1 MKVWKGF
8 IRRNKGWL
16 GLFTGM
22 TASHLFYL
30 YLMRAPKADL
40 VYSTCIDVG
49 IFLVIFLVMWITYQ
63 KKVQR
68 LRQFL
73 SCPLENNMQLPEAEE
88 FLEELYTELFSRAN
102 EERAEAMRRAGR
114 DKQEQREYYARW
126 VHQIKTPI
134 AAMQLLLQTQ
144 REEAP
149 ERYKEQEEIEE
160 QLFRIQ
166 QYVSMALQY
175 QRKDSHDYVLH
186 AIALDGIIRDSIHK
200 YAKMMIR
207 KKIGIQYEGC
217 DLVVTSDEKWLS
229 FVVEQLLSNAV
240 KYMQEGVITI
250 QTGQNETEAFLCIED
265 QGIGIRQEDIPRVF
279 EQGYTGFNGHT
290 DKHSTGIGLY
300 LCKQVLTK
308 LGHTIRITSEPGK
321 GTQVWIGFSLQKID
335 IRD

>member
-88 FLEELYTELFSRAN
+88 YLEELYTELFSRAN

-114 DKQEQREYYARW
+114 EKQEQREYYARW

-149 ERYKEQEEIEE
+149 ERYKE
-160 QLFRIQ
+160 
-166 QYVSMALQY
+166 
-175 QRKDSHDYVLH
+175 
-186 AIALDGIIRDSIHK
+186 
-200 YAKMMIR
+200 
-207 KKIGIQYEGC
+207 
-217 DLVVTSDEKWLS
+217 
-229 FVVEQLLSNAV
+229 
-240 KYMQEGVITI
+240 
-250 QTGQNETEAFLCIED
+250 
-265 QGIGIRQEDIPRVF
+265 
-279 EQGYTGFNGHT
+279 
-290 DKHSTGIGLY
+290 
-300 LCKQVLTK
+300 
-308 LGHTIRITSEPGK
+308 
-321 GTQVWIGFSLQKID
+321 
-335 IRD
+335 

>member
-16 GLFTGM
+16 GLFIGM

-88 FLEELYTELFSRAN
+88 PLEEFYTELFSRAN

-114 DKQEQREYYARW
+114 EKQEQREYYARW

-160 QLFRIQ
+160 QLFRIE

-186 AIALDGIIRDSIHK
+186 SIALDGIIRDSIHK
-200 YAKMMIR
+200 NDDPQKDR
-207 KKIGIQYEGC
+207 
-217 DLVVTSDEKWLS
+217 
-229 FVVEQLLSNAV
+229 
-240 KYMQEGVITI
+240 
-250 QTGQNETEAFLCIED
+250 
-265 QGIGIRQEDIPRVF
+265 
-279 EQGYTGFNGHT
+279 YTVR
-290 DKHSTGIGLY
+290 GL
-300 LCKQVLTK
+300 
-308 LGHTIRITSEPGK
+308 
-321 GTQVWIGFSLQKID
+321 
-335 IRD
+335 

>member
-102 EERAEAMRRAGR
+102 EERAEAMRRAGA
-114 DKQEQREYYARW
+114 RETGAAGILCQMGASDQNTDRCYAAF
-126 VHQIKTPI
+126 I
-134 AAMQLLLQTQ
+134 ADAEG
-144 REEAP
+144 RSA
-149 ERYKEQEEIEE
+149 
-160 QLFRIQ
+160 
-166 QYVSMALQY
+166 
-175 QRKDSHDYVLH
+175 
-186 AIALDGIIRDSIHK
+186 G
-200 YAKMMIR
+200 
-207 KKIGIQYEGC
+207 KI
-217 DLVVTSDEKWLS
+217 
-229 FVVEQLLSNAV
+229 
-240 KYMQEGVITI
+240 
-250 QTGQNETEAFLCIED
+250 
-265 QGIGIRQEDIPRVF
+265 
-279 EQGYTGFNGHT
+279 
-290 DKHSTGIGLY
+290 
-300 LCKQVLTK
+300 
-308 LGHTIRITSEPGK
+308 
-321 GTQVWIGFSLQKID
+321 
-335 IRD
+335 

>member
-1 MKVWKGF
+1 MDNLSKESTK
-8 IRRNKGWL
+8 
-16 GLFTGM
+16 
-22 TASHLFYL
+22 ASPVSFLPAGKQYAASGGGRAFGGVL
-30 YLMRAPKADL
+30 YRA
-40 VYSTCIDVG
+40 V
-49 IFLVIFLVMWITYQ
+49 F
-63 KKVQR
+63 
-68 LRQFL
+68 
-73 SCPLENNMQLPEAEE
+73 
-88 FLEELYTELFSRAN
+88 RAN

-114 DKQEQREYYARW
+114 EKQEQREYYARW

-160 QLFRIQ
+160 QLFRIE

-186 AIALDGIIRDSIHK
+186 SIALDGIIRDSIHK

-250 QTGQNETEAFLCIED
+250 QTGQNETEAFLCMED

>member
-88 FLEELYTELFSRAN
+88 PLEEFYTELFSRAN

-114 DKQEQREYYARW
+114 EKQ
-126 VHQIKTPI
+126 
-134 AAMQLLLQTQ
+134 
-144 REEAP
+144 
-149 ERYKEQEEIEE
+149 E
-160 QLFRIQ
+160 QLFRIE

-186 AIALDGIIRDSIHK
+186 SIALDGIIRDSIHK

>member
-30 YLMRAPKADL
+30 YLMCAPKADL
-40 VYSTCIDVG
+40 VYSACIDVG
-49 IFLVIFLVMWITYQ
+49 IFLVVFLVMWITYQ

-88 FLEELYTELFSRAN
+88 LLEELYTELFSRAN

-114 DKQEQREYYARW
+114 EKQEQREYYARW

-160 QLFRIQ
+160 QLFRIE

-250 QTGQNETEAFLCIED
+250 QTGQNETEAFLCMED

>member
-114 DKQEQREYYARW
+114 EKQEQREYYARW

-186 AIALDGIIRDSIHK
+186 SIALDGIIRDSIHK

-217 DLVVTSDEKWLS
+217 DLVVTSDEK
-229 FVVEQLLSNAV
+229 
-240 KYMQEGVITI
+240 
-250 QTGQNETEAFLCIED
+250 
-265 QGIGIRQEDIPRVF
+265 
-279 EQGYTGFNGHT
+279 
-290 DKHSTGIGLY
+290 
-300 LCKQVLTK
+300 
-308 LGHTIRITSEPGK
+308 
-321 GTQVWIGFSLQKID
+321 
-335 IRD
+335 

>member
-1 MKVWKGF
+1 
-8 IRRNKGWL
+8 
-16 GLFTGM
+16 
-22 TASHLFYL
+22 
-30 YLMRAPKADL
+30 
-40 VYSTCIDVG
+40 
-49 IFLVIFLVMWITYQ
+49 
-63 KKVQR
+63 
-68 LRQFL
+68 
-73 SCPLENNMQLPEAEE
+73 
-88 FLEELYTELFSRAN
+88 
-102 EERAEAMRRAGR
+102 
-114 DKQEQREYYARW
+114 
-126 VHQIKTPI
+126 
-134 AAMQLLLQTQ
+134 MQLLLQTQ
-144 REEAP
+144 REEEP

-160 QLFRIQ
+160 QLFRIE

-186 AIALDGIIRDSIHK
+186 SIALDGIIRDSIHK

-207 KKIGIQYEGC
+207 KKIGIRYEGC

-300 LCKQVLTK
+300 LSRKILKK
-308 LGHTIRITSEPGK
+308 LGHEITVDSQVDK
-321 GTQVWIGFSLQKID
+321 GTEVRLSLWKKELEMY
-335 IRD
+335 

>member
-88 FLEELYTELFSRAN
+88 PLEEFYTELFSRAN

-114 DKQEQREYYARW
+114 EKQEQREYYARW

-160 QLFRIQ
+160 IVQETMMWLWENRCTLMEELTLKTLLFTIVKNKALNRLSHFEIKRKVHQEIVDKYDSEFNNPDFYLSDELFRLYEEALKKLPKEYLEAYEMNRNQHLTHKEIAEKLN
-166 QYVSMALQY
+166 VSPQTINYRIGQALKLL
-175 QRKDSHDYVLH
+175 RVALKDYLPLF
-186 AIALDGIIRDSIHK
+186 ILIFGPN
-200 YAKMMIR
+200 
-207 KKIGIQYEGC
+207 
-217 DLVVTSDEKWLS
+217 
-229 FVVEQLLSNAV
+229 F
-240 KYMQEGVITI
+240 
-250 QTGQNETEAFLCIED
+250 
-265 QGIGIRQEDIPRVF
+265 F
-279 EQGYTGFNGHT
+279 EQ
-290 DKHSTGIGLY
+290 S
-300 LCKQVLTK
+300 
-308 LGHTIRITSEPGK
+308 
-321 GTQVWIGFSLQKID
+321 
-335 IRD
+335 

>member
-30 YLMRAPKADL
+30 YLMRVPKADL

-88 FLEELYTELFSRAN
+88 PLEEFYTELFSRAN
-102 EERAEAMRRAGR
+102 EERAETMRRAGR
-114 DKQEQREYYARW
+114 EKQEQREYYARW

-149 ERYKEQEEIEE
+149 ERY
-160 QLFRIQ
+160 
-166 QYVSMALQY
+166 
-175 QRKDSHDYVLH
+175 
-186 AIALDGIIRDSIHK
+186 
-200 YAKMMIR
+200 
-207 KKIGIQYEGC
+207 
-217 DLVVTSDEKWLS
+217 
-229 FVVEQLLSNAV
+229 
-240 KYMQEGVITI
+240 
-250 QTGQNETEAFLCIED
+250 
-265 QGIGIRQEDIPRVF
+265 
-279 EQGYTGFNGHT
+279 
-290 DKHSTGIGLY
+290 
-300 LCKQVLTK
+300 
-308 LGHTIRITSEPGK
+308 
-321 GTQVWIGFSLQKID
+321 
-335 IRD
+335 